1 MMNCTD
7 CEKFLEEYLD
17 GELAAR
23 DAAETEAHL
32 ASCEACAGAY
42 DALTSEQNLYAAYE
56 RPVEVSPRLWG
67 GVEAR
72 INAGK
77 TGGEVGLLQKLSAW
91 FAPLLTAPRFS
102 PALTAALVVAAI
114 ALTVGVMKLTG
125 PHAQPSNDIAR
136 NDRLNVN
143 NNAKPAPQSN
153 TDATQRPTQTTPASV
168 NGSPDNSSNK
178 SDPGGTAEPKPSP
191 ETRKNPANEQRNRV
205 VPVLRDGGQLQQAG
219 NVIRQQGPPTPEQL
233 VAEAEQRYIAAINML
248 QRDMA
253 KKRTSLD
260 PQTVARFDESL
271 AAVDR
276 SIAETRRA
284 VKQHGDDPIAAQYM
298 LSAYAKKVEV
308 LREMAHL
315 QQ

>member
-1 MMNCTD
+1 MMNCQD
-7 CEKFLEEYLD
+7 CETLLEEYLD
-17 GELAAR
+17 AELAAR
-23 DAAETEAHL
+23 ESEAVGAHL
-32 ASCEACAGAY
+32 ASCQTCADAY
-42 DALTSEQNLYAAYE
+42 DALASEQNIYAAYE

-102 PALTAALVVAAI
+102 PALTAALVLAAI

-125 PHAQPSNDIAR
+125 SHAQPTNEIAR
-136 NDRLNVN
+136 DDQLNVN
-143 NNAKPAPQSN
+143 KSAKPASPSN
-153 TDATQRPTQTTPASV
+153 TEATTQPTQTTPASV
-168 NGSPDNSSNK
+168 NNSPDSSGSK
-178 SDPGGTAEPKPSP
+178 SGPNNAPEPKSSP
-191 ETRKNPANEQRNRV
+191 EPRKNPANEQRNRV
-205 VPVLRDGGQLQQAG
+205 VPVLKDGGQLQQAS
-219 NVIRQQGPPTPEQL
+219 NQIKQQGPPTPEQL

-248 QRDMA
+248 QRDVA

-284 VKQHGDDPIAAQYM
+284 VKQHADDPIAAQYM

>member
-1 MMNCTD
+1 MMNCHE
-7 CEKFLEEYLD
+7 CELILEEYVD

-32 ASCEACAGAY
+32 ASCERCVEAY
-42 DALTSEQNLYAAYE
+42 DALLSEQKFYAAYE

-72 INAGK
+72 INAK
-77 TGGEVGLLQKLSAW
+77 TTEGEVGLLQKLSAW

-102 PALTAALVVAAI
+102 PALTAALVLVAVG
-114 ALTVGVMKLTG
+114 LTVGVMKLNG
-125 PHAQPSNDIAR
+125 SRAQSPREVAANDGLRVDPKANPAPGSND
-136 NDRLNVN
+136 
-143 NNAKPAPQSN
+143 
-153 TDATQRPTQTTPASV
+153 ATPRPTQTTPANAGASTSD
-168 NGSPDNSSNK
+168 GNK
-178 SDPGGTAEPKPSP
+178 SESNSTPVPKSSP
-191 ETRKNPANEQRNRV
+191 EQHKNPANEQRNRA
-205 VPVLRDGGQLQQAG
+205 VPVLKDGGQMQQASNEIKPKG
-219 NVIRQQGPPTPEQL
+219 DPTPEQL
-233 VAEAEQRYIAAINML
+233 VAEAEQRYIAAISLL
-248 QRDMA
+248 QKDVA

-284 VKQHGDDPIAAQYM
+284 VKEHAGDPIAAQYM

-315 QQ
+315 Q